1 MPNNSQTLGHS
12 PASKGANVRITSVD
26 LVTEVLWE
34 YQLIIQGEWFTNE
47 KFYKTKVDAETAAFR
62 MSRKLNMKL
71 RGL

>member
-1 MPNNSQTLGHS
+1 MSSNSQTLGQS
-12 PASKGANVRITSVD
+12 PATKGANVRIFSREVGNE
-26 LVTEVLWE
+26 LVWE